1 MKIIIHKLHLE
12 RGGKSMGNFAENQ
25 KEEYSKCLFMDT
37 K

>member
-1 MKIIIHKLHLE
+1 MKIIIHKRHLE
-12 RGGKSMGNFAENQ
+12 GRKSMGNFAENQ